1 MSQQQTQ
8 RVAEQMR
15 LIRRG
20 VAQLISE
27 AELEEKLTRS
37 LATGVPLRIKAG
49 FDPTAADLHLGHTVL
64 LHKMRQFQELGHEVI
79 FLIGDFTGRI
89 GDPTGKNAT
98 RKPLTPEEVTA
109 NAQTYQKQ
117 VFHIL
122 DREKTR
128 VVFNSSWMDKLSAVE
143 MIQLAARYTVA
154 RMLEREDFANRYRQG
169 QPIAIHEFLYPLV
182 QGYDSVVLQAD
193 LELGGT
199 DQTFNLLV
207 GRELQKDSGQ
217 APQCIL
223 TMPILEGLDGVQKM
237 SKSLGNFIA
246 IQDSPDEMFG
256 KMMSLSDPLMW
267 RYYELLSTLDM
278 EQIEERRQ
286 QVEAGR
292 FHPMEAKK
300 LLAAELTQRFH
311 GQDAASQARERFEAI
326 FGHKELPSEVETITL
341 ASEGGSLG
349 LASALTQCGLLA
361 SNSEAFRLI
370 RQQAVA
376 VDGQRISDDRLRLQ
390 AGGSYLLQVGKRR
403 FARLVLT

>member
-1 MSQQQTQ
+1 MSQQQAQ
-8 RVAEQMR
+8 RVADQMR

-37 LATGVPLRIKAG
+37 IATGVPLRIKAG

-109 NAQTYQKQ
+109 NAQTYQNQ

-128 VVFNSSWMDKLSAVE
+128 VVFNSSWMEKLTAAEV
-143 MIQLAARYTVA
+143 IQLAARSTVA

-207 GRELQKDSGQ
+207 GRELQKDAGQ
-217 APQCIL
+217 SPQCIL

-256 KMMSLSDPLMW
+256 KLMSLSDVLMW

-278 EQIEERRQ
+278 AQIEERRL
-286 QVEAGR
+286 QVQAGT

-300 LLAAELTQRFH
+300 QLAAELTQRFH
-311 GQDAASQARERFEAI
+311 GAEAARQARERFEAV
-326 FGHKELPSEVETITL
+326 FGHKELPTEVESITL
-341 ASEGGSLG
+341 ASGGESMG
-349 LASALTQCGLLA
+349 LAAALTQSGLLA
-361 SNSEAFRLI
+361 SNSEAFRMI

-376 VDGQRISDDRLRLQ
+376 VDGQRVSDDRMRLQ
-390 AGGSYLLQVGKRR
+390 AGGTYLLQVGKRR
-403 FARLVLT
+403 FVRLLLT

>member
-1 MSQQQTQ
+1 MSQQQAQ

-20 VAQLISE
+20 VANLISE
-27 AELEEKLTRS
+27 AELQEKLTRS

-64 LHKMRQFQELGHEVI
+64 LHKMRQFQQLGHEVI

-109 NAQTYQKQ
+109 NAHTYQQQ

-122 DREKTR
+122 DRDKTR
-128 VVFNSSWMDKLSAVE
+128 VVFNSDWMGKLSAAE
-143 MIQLAARYTVA
+143 MIQLAARHTVA
-154 RMLEREDFANRYRQG
+154 RMLEREDFANRYRQN

-182 QGYDSVVLQAD
+182 QGYDSVVLQSD

-207 GRELQKDSGQ
+207 GRELQKDYGQ
-217 APQCIL
+217 SPQCIL

-237 SKSLGNFIA
+237 SKSLGNYIA
-246 IQDSPDEMFG
+246 IQDPPDEMFG
-256 KMMSLSDPLMW
+256 KLMSLSDPLMW
-267 RYYELLSTLDM
+267 RYYELLSALDM
-278 EQIEERRQ
+278 EQIANRRQ
-286 QVEAGR
+286 QVEAGSY
-292 FHPMEAKK
+292 HPMEAKK
-300 LLAAELTQRFH
+300 QLALEMTQRFH
-311 GQDAASQARERFEAI
+311 GAEAAQQARERFEAV
-326 FGHKELPSEVETITL
+326 FGHKELPSDMETITL
-341 ASEGGSLG
+341 ASQDGFLG
-349 LASALTQCGLLA
+349 LAAALTQAGLLA
-361 SNSEAFRLI
+361 SNSEAFRMI

-376 VDGQRISDDRLRLQ
+376 VNGERVKDDRLRLQ
-390 AGGSYLLQVGKRR
+390 AGNTYLLQVGKRR
-403 FARLVLT
+403 FARLQLT